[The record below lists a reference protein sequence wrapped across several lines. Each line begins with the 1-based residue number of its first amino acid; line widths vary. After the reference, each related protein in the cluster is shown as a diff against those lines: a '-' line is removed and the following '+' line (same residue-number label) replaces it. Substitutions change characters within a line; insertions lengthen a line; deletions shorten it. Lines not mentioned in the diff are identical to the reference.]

1 MNIINIINKKE
12 SVLDDNNEHFFK
24 IKGIKKNKG
33 RIKNKN
39 ILLKSKTKK
48 NSEIKINKMSNL
60 SKLNNTTKIEA
71 QTIETEKQNRNKKI
85 KSHKKTKQSKS
96 TIKNLIK
103 TKEKISNN
111 NINNINNNAN
121 NNVND
126 NDNNNYNSKNNNNND
141 NNNNNVNN
149 NNDNH
154 NNNYNHNNYNHNNY
168 NHNIDNN
175 NNENNNIKQ
184 KNNHDIHNNKELS
197 PKKNHHV
204 INITTNPS
212 PKRSK
217 NTSTE
222 KLILIDNLTHNVVKI
237 KETISTYVDTISTEK
252 DKTEENIEETANI
265 MKAVFTPIPTLAEKS
280 SKNVKGRKPN
290 LKDVEKAIKLRR
302 QQYNE
307 YLKSLNKQKPRPK
320 PKPKVYDINEVI
332 FIQKMFKSYH
342 VKDVDQTVT
351 RLKINLCVTELF
363 CLIFSRVFRH
373 ARRRITFY
381 IFKNY
386 YHDPFTHIFT
396 EVDFSDKLAM
406 KLSDKYYNFNNF
418 FKKFFK

>member
-12 SVLDDNNEHFFK
+12 SVLGDNNEHFFK

-33 RIKNKN
+33 KTKNKN
-39 ILLKSKTKK
+39 IHLKSKTKK
-48 NSEIKINKMSNL
+48 NSEIKINKISNL
-60 SKLNNTTKIEA
+60 SKLNNNTKIET
-71 QTIETEKQNRNKKI
+71 QTIVTEKIKRNKKI
-85 KSHKKTKQSKS
+85 KTHKKAKQSKS
-96 TIKNLIK
+96 TLKNLIK
-103 TKEKISNN
+103 TNEK
-111 NINNINNNAN
+111 NINNNTNTN
-121 NNVND
+121 NNTNN
-126 NDNNNYNSKNNNNND
+126 NDNNHSNNNNND
-141 NNNNNVNN
+141 NNNNDSNNNGNN
-149 NNDNH
+149 NNNNNHHH
-154 NNNYNHNNYNHNNY
+154 NNNYNHNHYNNDN
-168 NHNIDNN
+168 DNN
-175 NNENNNIKQ
+175 NNENKDIKQ
-184 KNNHDIHNNKELS
+184 KPNHDINNNNEFS
-197 PKKNHHV
+197 SKKNHHV

-222 KLILIDNLTHNVVKI
+222 KLILLDNLTHNVLKS

-252 DKTEENIEETANI
+252 DKTEENIEEATNI

-307 YLKSLNKQKPRPK
+307 YLKSLNKQKPKPK
-320 PKPKVYDINEVI
+320 PKPKFYDINEVI